1 MKSFYEI
8 SIYDNIYQLKI
19 LNLSSMWY
27 YSLFKWIDNEIGH
40 HGCQLLNNALLLGKF
55 NNLTLLNLQSI
66 FYIFHMI
73 RIDNHIGIQEC
84 IGLCQLLEQG
94 ICPNLKSLQLR
105 GIDEYTVWWKW
116 NRKWYRYKY
125 EVFLVLL

>member
-1 MKSFYEI
+1 M
-8 SIYDNIYQLKI
+8 
-19 LNLSSMWY
+19 
-27 YSLFKWIDNEIGH
+27 
-40 HGCQLLNNALLLGKF
+40 LNNALLLGKF

-66 FYIFHMI
+66 LYIFHMI

-105 GIDEYTVWWKW
+105 GIDEYTVLWK
-116 NRKWYRYKY
+116 
-125 EVFLVLL
+125 